1 MRPRA
6 IVIHSAAY
14 VRDGACR
21 QGTSFG
27 CFALDEAV
35 KDAVVDALKDG
46 ALLYAGLGEPSAAAD
61 AGAGGDAGAE
71 PACTD
76 PCLDGGCQQ

>member
-35 KDAVVDALKDG
+35 KDTVVDALKDG
-46 ALLYAGLGEPSAAAD
+46 ALLYAGLGEANAD
-61 AGAGGDAGAE
+61 AGADAGAAD
-71 PACTD
+71 PSCTD
-76 PCLDGGCQQ
+76 PCLDGGCQK